1 VQPVFKPE
9 QVMKRTELKSAQSW
23 AILAG
28 AAIMLSLSMGMRQSF
43 GLFQPHMIR
52 EIGITAADFSLAIS
66 IQNIVWGITQPF
78 VSMTAERY
86 GIRKVMLG
94 GVLVYIASLLV
105 MRGATSGWELILG
118 PGIGVGIALSCTGSS
133 LAMAVTSRTVS
144 PLKRSVAMGTV
155 SAIGSLG
162 LTFASPLAQRLIGSD
177 GWQMALLAFV
187 GLAVVMLPAAFS
199 AGGADRIEVDVA
211 SGAPQSVGHAVREAL
226 AHPGYIVMAVAF
238 FVCGLQL
245 VFLTTHLPT
254 YLAICGMDPTVGAE
268 ALALIGLFNVAG
280 SYLFGWLGGRYSKRV
295 LLGGIYVLRSLFI
308 TAYFVTPP
316 TETSTLVFAAAM
328 GTLWLG
334 VIPLVS
340 GLVVQLFGLRYM
352 ATISGVAFFSH
363 QVGSFFGAWG
373 GGLVYEWLGSYD
385 RAWQAAVVIG
395 LIAGSLQ
402 MTMNTTPTARLRR
415 EQGEAVT
422 V

>member
-1 VQPVFKPE
+1 
-9 QVMKRTELKSAQSW
+9 MKQTEMPRSQEW

-43 GLFQPHMIR
+43 GLFQTHMIR

-66 IQNIVWGITQPF
+66 IQNIVWGATQPF
-78 VSMTAERY
+78 VSMIADRY
-86 GIRKVMLG
+86 GNRKVLLG
-94 GVLVYIASLLV
+94 GVLVYIVSLLV
-105 MRGATSGWELILG
+105 MRSATSAFALILG

-144 PLKRSVAMGTV
+144 PLKRSVAMGSV

-162 LTFASPLAQRLIGSD
+162 LTMASPLAQWLIGTD

-199 AGGADRIEVDVA
+199 AGGADRIEVETA
-211 SGAPQSVGHAVREAL
+211 AGAPQSVGNAVREAL
-226 AHPGYIVMAVAF
+226 HHPGYLVMAGAF

-245 VFLTTHLPT
+245 VFITTHLPT
-254 YLAICGMDPTVGAE
+254 YLAICGLDPTVGAN

-295 LLGGIYVLRSLFI
+295 LLGGIYVLRSIFL
-308 TAYFVTPP
+308 TVYFVTPAS
-316 TETSTLVFAAAM
+316 ETSTLIFAAAM

-340 GLVVQLFGLRYM
+340 GLVTHLFGLRYM
-352 ATISGVAFFSH
+352 ATISGIAFFSH
-363 QVGSFFGAWG
+363 QVGSFIGAWG

-385 RAWQAAVVIG
+385 RAWQAAVVVG

-402 MTMNTTPTARLRR
+402 MTMNTTPTARLLR
-415 EQGEAVT
+415 EQREALAHA
-422 V
+422 

>member
-1 VQPVFKPE
+1 
-9 QVMKRTELKSAQSW
+9 MKRTDMNSAQRW

-78 VSMTAERY
+78 VSMMADRY
-86 GIRKVMLG
+86 GTRKIMLA
-94 GVLVYIASLLV
+94 GVAIYVGSLVLMYF
-105 MRGATSGWELILG
+105 ATSPLFLILG
-118 PGIGVGIALSCTGSS
+118 PGIGVGLALSCTGSN
-133 LAMAVTSRTVS
+133 LALAVTSRTVS
-144 PLKRSVAMGTV
+144 PLKRSVAMGSV

-162 LTFASPLAQRLIGSD
+162 LVLAAFLAQSLITSN
-177 GWQMALLAFV
+177 GWQLALVAFL
-187 GLAVVMLPAAFS
+187 GLAAVMLPAAFS
-199 AGGADRIEVDVA
+199 AGSADRIEVETA
-211 SGAPQSVGHAVREAL
+211 TGAPQSIGNAVKEAL
-226 AHPGYIVMAVAF
+226 AHPGYIVMALAF

-245 VFLTTHLPT
+245 VFITTHLPT
-254 YLAICGMDPTVGAE
+254 YLAICGVDPSVGAQ

-308 TAYFVTPP
+308 TAYFITPP
-316 TETSTLVFAAAM
+316 TATSTLVFAAAM

-352 ATISGVAFFSH
+352 ATISGIAFFSH
-363 QVGSFFGAWG
+363 QVGSFIGAWG
-373 GGLVYEWLGSYD
+373 GGLVYQWLGSYD
-385 RAWQAAVVIG
+385 RAWQAAVVVG
-395 LIAGSLQ
+395 LVAGSLQ
-402 MTMNTTPTARLRR
+402 MLMNTTPSARIQR
-415 EQGEAVT
+415 ETREAMA
-422 V
+422 